1 MRRMILPLM
10 LFVAVGVLWV
20 PMGVAEA
27 QVEAPDS
34 TPARPYIRQMQSD
47 LQNLVVAQETYFAD
61 NIAYAPSVP
70 AMGSSYV
77 PSQGVTV
84 VILTLTR
91 TGWNGIAIHE
101 KAPGYVCGVFI
112 GVDDAATLHDK
123 AAEGEVTCKGPDGRP
138 YR

>member
-10 LFVAVGVLWV
+10 LFAAVGVLWV

-34 TPARPYIRQMQSD
+34 ALARQYILQMQSD
-47 LQNLVVAQETYFAD
+47 LRNLVMAQEAYFAD
-61 NIAYAPSVP
+61 HIAYAPSVP
-70 AMGSSYV
+70 AMGDSYV
-77 PSQGVTV
+77 PSQGVAV

-91 TGWNGIAIHE
+91 TGWKGIAIHE
-101 KAPGYVCGVFI
+101 RAPGYVCGVFL

-123 AAEGEVTCKGPDGRP
+123 AEEGEVTCKGPDGKP